1 MIYYLTNFLT
11 FLWSYLTPPI
21 LLRLSLL
28 RKKDLTWKISKKRS
42 INHKSFRSQTSSFST
57 FSSLSFGIHLDIFSF
72 SLVYDIEFVWNKLPS
87 FPLYQVQ
94 ILFLD
99 TLLLELQSNSGRK
112 IWLPVGAR
120 VPLTGV
126 VIKFWCF
133 TKPKPGILLTDSCKK
148 TKIIMYIGTYLI

>member
-1 MIYYLTNFLT
+1 MESPDVHDILFNQLFNL
-11 FLWSYLTPPI
+11 LMVLSNASHIAPP
-21 LLRLSLL
+21 LSST
-28 RKKDLTWKISKKRS
+28 KKDLTWKISKKRS

-72 SLVYDIEFVWNKLPS
+72 SSVYDIEFVWNKLPS

-133 TKPKPGILLTDSCKK
+133 TKPKPGILLTDSCIKN
-148 TKIIMYIGTYLI
+148 